1 MSKQKQT
8 GRRPAENILMYR
20 GYLVITDI
28 DIHNDG
34 ADYTFLADNGG
45 QTQLVQEAEW
55 CDTPTEAIEAIYKH
69 NIKPVRVAGGVYC
82 PRVVYANV
90 QLNIERV
97 AFECSLNDAEG
108 VDNER

>member
-8 GRRPAENILMYR
+8 GKKPADKILMYR

-28 DIHNDG
+28 DIHNCG
-34 ADYTFLADNGG
+34 ADYTFLANNGG
-45 QTQLVQEAEW
+45 RTQLLQDADW
-55 CDTPTEAIEAIYKH
+55 YDTVAEAIEAIYKH

-82 PRVVYANV
+82 PQVVYANA

-97 AFECSLNDAEG
+97 AFECALNDAEG
-108 VDNER
+108 AENEL